1 MIKNFSI
8 YFLTNLI
15 TKFLIFYLF
24 LYSSHIITTEEY
36 GIIGYSLT
44 IIGFL
49 GAITSLGL
57 SSLVFTHFHNLSEEL
72 VNKLKQNI
80 YGIFIF
86 NFIIVNLLLF
96 IFWIFYGKYYEN
108 SNYILL
114 IISLSNFLNFF
125 AQIHI
130 NELRLKNKIMTLSK
144 LTLLTTLIFCILA
157 FIFMK
162 SSFLVLSMQVLIIG
176 LIFCIVFF
184 KDFKNIKFKNL
195 DFSILRISMPIMMT
209 SLVGVLGLVVD
220 KTMISYYLSLSD
232 LGVYEISLKFAQMY
246 DTLIAQVITLVY
258 LPWMI
263 NKLKNDYKKYF
274 NLNIFYSFVL
284 AFFSALIVYIIP
296 DFIWNFIANLVGD
309 DFFASIQYIR
319 YLIYYFILFLLLTML
334 NIIFIYNKNTK
345 FIFFSSIVILTS
357 NIIFNFYFIPKYGII
372 GSIISSN
379 LSIFCGIIY
388 ILVLYLKKEGQGL
401 NDNKIIE

>member
-8 YFLTNLI
+8 YFLTNLV

-36 GIIGYSLT
+36 GIIGYLST
-44 IIGFL
+44 IISFL
-49 GAITSLGL
+49 GTITSLGL

-96 IFWIFYGKYYEN
+96 IFWIFYGKYYE
-108 SNYILL
+108 SSSYILL

-125 AQIHI
+125 AQIHM
-130 NELRLKNKIMTLSK
+130 NELKLKNKIMTLSK

-195 DFSILRISMPIMMT
+195 DFSILRISVPIMMT

-220 KTMISYYLSLSD
+220 KIMISYYLSLSD
-232 LGVYEISLKFAQMY
+232 LGVYEVSLKFAQMY
-246 DTLIAQVITLVY
+246 DILIAQVITLVY

-379 LSIFCGIIY
+379 LSIFFGIIY
-388 ILVLYLKKEGQGL
+388 ILVLYLKKRGARV
-401 NDNKIIE
+401 

>member
-8 YFLTNLI
+8 YFLTNLV

-96 IFWIFYGKYYEN
+96 VFWIFYGKYYE
-108 SNYILL
+108 SSSYILL

-144 LTLLTTLIFCILA
+144 LTLLTTLIFCLLA

-162 SSFLVLSMQVLIIG
+162 FSFLVLSMQVLIIG

-184 KDFKNIKFKNL
+184 KDFRNIKFKNL
-195 DFSILRISMPIMMT
+195 DFSILRISVPIMMT

-232 LGVYEISLKFAQMY
+232 LGVYEIALKFAQMY
-246 DTLIAQVITLVY
+246 DILIAQVITLVY

-379 LSIFCGIIY
+379 LSIFFGIIY
-388 ILVLYLKKEGQGL
+388 ISVLYLKKVGQGF
-401 NDNKIIE
+401 NDKKII